1 MDYFSALN
9 IFHHVADS
17 GSFTATAKALG
28 IAVSS
33 VMRQVDNLEQELGL
47 PLFARSTRKIS
58 LTRAGERYLNETR
71 QILEDLFRAN
81 QQLKDEIFEPQG
93 KLRITFPID
102 FGTYKIA
109 PLLADFA
116 RQYPKIE
123 LELYAADH
131 FVDLLAE
138 QVALAVRLGRVED
151 ERLIARK
158 IAPQTRLLCA
168 SPDYLALHGTPE
180 TPADLAHHNCLPYL
194 YRGYAPK
201 WFFRKDKQTESLNV
215 RGNLAGNSA
224 AMLLQATLDGQG
236 ICHLP
241 DWMIAAY
248 VQKDRLKTLLTDWQI
263 TPTLTDEADGIYLV
277 YPQSSRQMMKIDA
290 LAGFLMERL
299 GEKRSGK

>member
-9 IFHHVADS
+9 IFHHVSAT

-28 IAVSS
+28 LAVSS
-33 VMRQVDNLEQELGL
+33 VTRQIDKLEQQLGV
-47 PLFARSTRKIS
+47 PLLARSTRHLS
-58 LTRAGERYLNETR
+58 LTHAGERYREQTR
-71 QILEDLFRAN
+71 PILDDLARAN
-81 QQLKDEIFEPQG
+81 QMLKDEVLEPQG

-102 FGTYKIA
+102 YGVSKIA

-131 FVDLLAE
+131 FIDLLAE
-138 QVALAVRLGRVED
+138 PVDLAVRLGRVED

-168 SPDYLALHGTPE
+168 SPDYLALYGTPIS
-180 TPADLAHHNCLPYL
+180 PAALSKHNCLPYL

-201 WFFRKDKQTESLNV
+201 WFFRKNQQTETFNV
-215 RGNLAGNSA
+215 KGNLSGNSA
-224 AMLLQATLDGQG
+224 AMLLQATLEGQG

-241 DWMIAAY
+241 DWLIAPY
-248 VQKDRLKTLLTDWQI
+248 LQNGRLKTILTDWQI
-263 TPTLTDEADGIYLV
+263 TPTLTEEADGVYLV
-277 YPQSSRQMMKIDA
+277 YPQGSRNMMKIEA
-290 LAGFLMERL
+290 LATFLLQRL
-299 GEKRSGK
+299 S